1 MDMSEQN
8 KMKQPIFD
16 IDEEIDIEV
25 LANEQVY
32 DNLREL
38 EDLLEEGYN
47 QRMQNM
53 NLKLGKSKKK
63 R

>member
-1 MDMSEQN
+1 
-8 KMKQPIFD
+8 MKQPIFD

-53 NLKLGKSKKK
+53 NMKLTKSKKK